1 MERIVDIVLVLAGC
15 VLSLAASGGL
25 VPVDAAPAAAPVL
38 CLLLAV
44 IAVFGCEWASTRWRV
59 LVPLAYCALAMCL
72 PDGLYMLPAVAYGL
86 FRFVHEPLPW
96 RAVPLALLVPAV
108 CAVAVHHVPAAA
120 ISVLAVLIMLAALVS
135 LRTSAL
141 LAQRS
146 LCHRTRDDLCG
157 RELSGADER
166 ARREAAQQAPSRP
179 DQAAVSAPAS
189 MDLEDRCRA
198 AFSQLTDREYEVV
211 RLIAEGLDNHEIAA
225 AAFISEGTARNRISS
240 ALQKT
245 ACKNRTQLAVA
256 WWQAREG

>member
-25 VPVDAAPAAAPVL
+25 APVDAAPATVPVL

-59 LVPLAYCALAMCL
+59 VGPLAYCALAACV
-72 PDGLYMLPAVAYGL
+72 PDGLYMLPAVVYEL
-86 FRFVHEPLPW
+86 FRFVREPLPW
-96 RAVPLALLVPAV
+96 RAFPLAALAPVV
-108 CAVAVHHVPAAA
+108 SAVAVHHVPAATFS
-120 ISVLAVLIMLAALVS
+120 IVVVLTALAALVS

-146 LCHRTRDDLCG
+146 LCHRTRDDLRG
-157 RELSGADER
+157 RELSVSDDR
-166 ARREAAQQAPSRP
+166 AGREAAQQVPPRP
-179 DQAAVSAPAS
+179 DQAAVSAPAV
-189 MDLEDRCRA
+189 LEDRCRA

-225 AAFISEGTARNRISS
+225 AAFISEGTVRNRISS

-245 ACKNRTQLAVA
+245 DCKNRTQLAIA
-256 WWQAREG
+256 WWQARED

>member
-1 MERIVDIVLVLAGC
+1 MERIIDIVLVLAGC

-25 VPVDAAPAAAPVL
+25 VPANGAPAVAPVL

-59 LVPLAYCALAMCL
+59 LGPLAYCALAACV
-72 PDGLYMLPAVAYGL
+72 PDGLFMLPAVAYEL
-86 FRFVHEPLPW
+86 FRFVRESLPW

-108 CAVAVHHVPAAA
+108 SAVAMNHVPAATFSIIA
-120 ISVLAVLIMLAALVS
+120 ALTALAALVS

-141 LAQRS
+141 FAQRS

-166 ARREAAQQAPSRP
+166 ARREAAQQVPSRP
-179 DQAAVSAPAS
+179 DQAIVSTPAS

-198 AFSQLTDREYEVV
+198 AFSQLTDREYDVV

-225 AAFISEGTARNRISS
+225 AAFISEGTVRNRISS
-240 ALQKT
+240 ALQKSGR
-245 ACKNRTQLAVA
+245 KNRTQLAAA